1 MTTRKSRDYS
11 IGRSVIY
18 AAFAWSQAETAFEAV
33 NRLAAKHGVGFFDVS
48 SEQGEIRF
56 P

>member
-1 MTTRKSRDYS
+1 VTDYS

-18 AAFAWSQAETAFEAV
+18 AAFAWSQAGAAFETMS
-33 NRLAAKHGVGFFDVS
+33 RLADKHRVGFYDVS
-48 SEQGEIRF
+48 SDQGEIRF